1 MTKLKRGDAMKKDIG
16 YAKELSAEWVASV
29 RIVPYT
35 VLDSIPQSWVVEVQ
49 FRNNPEGR
57 FTLETARGGD
67 RIFKSLDGAFRTIRL
82 FWSGS
87 VIIEE

>member
-1 MTKLKRGDAMKKDIG
+1 MTKTKRGDTMRKDIG
-16 YAKELSAEWVASV
+16 YVRELSAWIASV
-29 RIVPYT
+29 KIVPYT
-35 VLDSIPQSWVVEVQ
+35 VLDSIPQSWVIEVQ

-67 RIFKSLDGAFRTIRL
+67 RVFRSLDGAFRTVRL